1 MLKQQARLI
10 AALVFA
16 ADLGLVTLAFLAA
29 HALRSYGLDAFGF
42 GADGPSLYPL
52 ERYLPLLPLA
62 LAIWGALLWGSG
74 RYRSHRRA
82 PLIDEA
88 SAVVRVSLWATALFA
103 LAVWGFRLDER
114 LLGDDRISRG
124 WIGLFAVLAGLLL
137 LTEKLVVRLTA
148 RQVRARGLNFR
159 TILVVGTGR
168 TAGAIAEALREHRW
182 WGYRILGFVALEAG
196 EEPDPRANPRAGALA
211 DLPRLLSENVVDE
224 VVFALTPRDL
234 GRFEDL
240 VLALQ
245 EEGILVR
252 FALDVLPHAHARV
265 DLEELDGVPLVTLST
280 SPSGP
285 VELTVKRVID
295 VALSTLLLVL
305 ALPVLLLVAC
315 AIKLG
320 EGGAV
325 LFRQR
330 RCGLNGRVFTLYKFR
345 TMVGRR
351 GGAALRSGAPQR
363 DAGPGLQVAPGPAR
377 DPARA
382 PAAPLQPR
390 RAAAVLERP
399 ARRHEPRRP
408 TAADPRGGRPLRAL
422 AAAAA
427 GDETR
432 PHLSLADPRPQRS
445 IDFEEWM
452 RLDLEY
458 IDSWSPW
465 LDLKILAKTVPVVL
479 SGRGAS

>member
-10 AALVFA
+10 AALVFV
-16 ADLGLVTLAFLAA
+16 ADLALVTLAFLAA
-29 HALRSYGLDAFGF
+29 HALRSYGLDVFGL
-42 GADGPSLYPL
+42 GSDGPSLYPL

-62 LAIWGALLWGSG
+62 LALWGVLLWRSG
-74 RYRSHRRA
+74 RYRSHRRV

-88 SAVVRVSLWATALFA
+88 GAVVRVTLWATALFA

-114 LLGDDRISRG
+114 LLGTDRISRG
-124 WIGLFAVLAGLLL
+124 WIVLFAGLAGLFL

-159 TILVVGTGR
+159 TVLVVGTGR
-168 TAGAIAEALREHRW
+168 TAGAIAESLREHRW
-182 WGYRILGFVALEAG
+182 WGYRVLGFVAVEAG
-196 EEPDPRANPRAGALA
+196 EESDPRAAPLAGALS

-252 FALDVLPHAHARV
+252 FALDVLPHAQARV

-280 SPSGP
+280 SPTGP
-285 VELTVKRVID
+285 FELAVKRMMD
-295 VALSTLLLVL
+295 VGLSALLLLL
-305 ALPVLLLVAC
+305 ALPILGGVAC

-345 TMVGRR
+345 TMVG
-351 GGAALRSGAPQR
+351 
-363 DAGPGLQVAPGPAR
+363 DAEGRLAEVAHLNEMKGPVFKSRQ
-377 DPARA
+377 
-382 PAAPLQPR
+382 
-390 RAAAVLERP
+390 
-399 ARRHEPRRP
+399 
-408 TAADPRGGRPLRAL
+408 DPRVTRLGRLLRRYSL
-422 AAAAA
+422 DELPQFWNVLR
-427 GDETR
+427 GDM
-432 PHLSLADPRPQRS
+432 SLVGPRPPIPEEVVRYERWQRRRLAMKPGITCLWQIS
-445 IDFEEWM
+445 GRNAIDFEEWM

>member
-1 MLKQQARLI
+1 MLKRQARLI
-10 AALVFA
+10 AALIFA
-16 ADLGLVTLAFLAA
+16 LDLGLVGLAFLSA
-29 HALRSYGLDAFGF
+29 HALRSRGLDLFGL
-42 GADGPSLYPL
+42 GDATPSLYPL
-52 ERYLPLLPLA
+52 DRYLPLLPLA
-62 LAIWGALLWGSG
+62 LAIWGLLLWGSG
-74 RYRSHRRA
+74 RYRSHRRV
-82 PLIDEA
+82 PLLDEA
-88 SAVVRVSLWATALFA
+88 SAVVRVTLWSTALFA
-103 LAVWGFRLDER
+103 LALWGFRLDER

-124 WIGLFAVLAGLLL
+124 WIVLFALLAGVAL
-137 LTEKLVVRLTA
+137 LTEKLALRMTA

-182 WGYRILGFVALEAG
+182 WGYRILGFVAVEPG
-196 EEPDPRANPRAGALA
+196 EEADPRAQPSAGTLA
-211 DLPRLLSENVVDE
+211 ELPRLLSENVVDE

-245 EEGILVR
+245 EQGVLVR
-252 FALDVLPHAHARV
+252 FALDVLPHAQARV
-265 DLEELDGVPLVTLST
+265 DLEEIDGVPLVTLST

-285 VELTVKRVID
+285 FELALKRSMD
-295 VALSTLLLVL
+295 VALSALLLVL
-305 ALPVLLLVAC
+305 ALPAITGVAL

-345 TMVGRR
+345 TMVDDAEERLAEVAHLNEMNGPVFKSRNDPRVTRLGRLLRRFSLDELPQFWNVLR
-351 GGAALRSGAPQR
+351 GDMSLVGPRPPIPEEVVRYERWQR
-363 DAGPGLQVAPGPAR
+363 RRLAMKPGLTCLWQI
-377 DPARA
+377 
-382 PAAPLQPR
+382 
-390 RAAAVLERP
+390 
-399 ARRHEPRRP
+399 
-408 TAADPRGGRPLRAL
+408 RGRNA
-422 AAAAA
+422 
-427 GDETR
+427 
-432 PHLSLADPRPQRS
+432 

-458 IDSWSPW
+458 IDTWSPW
-465 LDLKILAKTVPVVL
+465 LDLKILAKTLPVVL